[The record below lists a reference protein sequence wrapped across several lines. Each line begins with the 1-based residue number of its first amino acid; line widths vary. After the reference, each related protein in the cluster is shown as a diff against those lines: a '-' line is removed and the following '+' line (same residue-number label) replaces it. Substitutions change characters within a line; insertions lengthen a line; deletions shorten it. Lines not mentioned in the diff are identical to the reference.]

1 MALPVALSVA
11 ALAACKTPSW
21 CCTTQLQLAPPPS
34 PGCPADLCLRPCC
47 SLQGIAMALSQLP
60 LTLLDVVVFGT
71 ICYFMMGWY
80 RAPGYF
86 FVYTLVL
93 CSSSLSV
100 SSLFR

>member
-1 MALPVALSVA
+1 
-11 ALAACKTPSW
+11 
-21 CCTTQLQLAPPPS
+21 
-34 PGCPADLCLRPCC
+34 
-47 SLQGIAMALSQLP
+47 MALSQLP

-93 CSSSLSV
+93 SSSSLSV
-100 SSLFR
+100 SGLFR